1 MWGDKMREKRGLLQT
16 IFGGKRDDDKSYSAY
31 KLLSSWESTFVPY
44 SGNAWDINVV
54 RSAVDAFARRVSTAQ
69 PRHVRTSPETTTAV
83 NGYLDRILQ
92 FRPNPY
98 MTASE
103 FYYKLAAQYKVYNNA
118 IAYPVFDETRKLVA
132 IYPINAQYFELL
144 EYMGTMYCRFK
155 FATGS
160 SYICEYSRLIHIRR
174 HFLENDIFGDSN
186 KPIEPVLKTANTFNQ
201 SMSKFAELVAVIRG
215 VLKVSNAV
223 KTEDLNKRRDDFVRD
238 NLRME
243 NNGAGV
249 IVTDAKYDYTPIT
262 DKTTPIPATQ
272 LAYVKEEIYDYFGV
286 SKEIVENTAT
296 PEQESAFYS
305 GEIAPF
311 FHKLTQAFT
320 NCIFTDREIGY
331 GNRVLFSAN
340 SVQFATLP
348 EKVSAAK
355 FLTEIGAATLDQILT
370 MFDLPTLGGEEGSRR
385 VQTLNVVNAEL
396 ADKYQTGG
404 DGAGK
409 DPPPE
414 PPEADPPPAP
424 NGGEEEDDNPPGDG
438 GKEGEQ

>member
-1 MWGDKMREKRGLLQT
+1 MKEKRGLFQT
-16 IFGGKRDDDKSYSAY
+16 IFGGRKEDNKGYSAY
-31 KLLSSWESTFVPY
+31 RLLSSWESTFVPY
-44 SGNAWDINVV
+44 SGNAWDINTV

-69 PRHVRTSPETTTAV
+69 PRHVRQDAETTVSV
-83 NGYLDRILQ
+83 NDYLDRVLQ

-118 IAYPVFDETRKLVA
+118 IAYPVFDAAGKLSA

-144 EYMGTMYCRFK
+144 EYMGVLYCRFR

-186 KPIEPVLKTANTFNQ
+186 KPLETVLKTANTFNQ
-201 SMSKFAELVAVIRG
+201 SMSKFAELIAVIRG

-223 KTEDLNKRRDDFVRD
+223 KTEDLNKRRDDFIRD

-249 IVTDAKYDYTPIT
+249 IVTDAKYDYTPIS
-262 DKTTPIPATQ
+262 DKTTPIPSTQ
-272 LAYVKEEIYDYFGV
+272 LSYVKEEIYDYFGV

-296 PEQESAFYS
+296 PAQESAFYS

-311 FHKLTQAFT
+311 FRKLTQAFT
-320 NCIFTDREIGY
+320 NCIFSEREVGH
-331 GNRVLFSAN
+331 GNRIVFSSN
-340 SVQFATLP
+340 SIQFATLT

-370 MFDLPTLGGEEGSRR
+370 MFDMPTIGGEEGARR
-385 VQTLNVVNAEL
+385 VQTLNMVNAEL
-396 ADKYQTGG
+396 ADKYQTGKNG
-404 DGAGK
+404 PDK

-414 PPEADPPPAP
+414 PPDPQEGDGPEDKKPPED
-424 NGGEEEDDNPPGDG
+424 GGEE
-438 GKEGEQ
+438 GK

>member
-1 MWGDKMREKRGLLQT
+1 MREKRSLFET
-16 IFGGKRDDDKSYSAY
+16 IFGKKRDDDRNYSAY
-31 KLLSSWESTFVPY
+31 KLLSSWESTFIPY
-44 SGNAWDINVV
+44 SGNAWDINTV

-69 PRHVRTSPETTTAV
+69 PRHVRQTEETTAAV
-83 NGYLDRILQ
+83 HDYLDRVLQ
-92 FRPNPY
+92 FRPNRY

-118 IAYPVFDETRKLVA
+118 IAYPIFDESNRLVE

-144 EYMGTMYCRFK
+144 EYMGVMYCRFR

-186 KPIEPVLKTANTFNQ
+186 KPLETVLKTANTFNQ
-201 SMSKFAELVAVIRG
+201 SMSKFAELVAIIRG

-223 KTEDLNKRRDDFVRD
+223 KTEDLNKRRDDFIRD

-249 IVTDAKYDYTPIT
+249 IVTDAKYDYTPIQ
-262 DKTTPIPATQ
+262 DKTTPIPSTQ
-272 LAYVKEEIYDYFGV
+272 LNYIKEEIYDYFGV
-286 SKEIVENTAT
+286 SKAIVENTAT
-296 PEQESAFYS
+296 PAEESAFYN

-311 FHKLTQAFT
+311 FRKLTQAFS
-320 NCIFTDREIGY
+320 NCIFSEREFGH
-331 GNRVLFSAN
+331 GNRVVFSTN
-340 SVQFATLP
+340 SVQFATLSD
-348 EKVSAAK
+348 KVSAAK

-370 MFDLPTLGGEEGSRR
+370 MFDMPTIGGEEGARR
-385 VQTLNVVNAEL
+385 VQTLNMVNAEL
-396 ADKYQTGG
+396 ADKYQTG
-404 DGAGK
+404 AET

-414 PPEADPPPAP
+414 KDPEPPEGRDPEGQEPPGG
-424 NGGEEEDDNPPGDG
+424 GGEEGQ
-438 GKEGEQ
+438 K

>member
-1 MWGDKMREKRGLLQT
+1 MREKRGLFQT
-16 IFGGKRDDDKSYSAY
+16 IFGGRKSDDKEYSAY

-44 SGNAWDINVV
+44 SGNAWDINTV

-69 PRHVRTSPETTTAV
+69 PRHVRVTPETTVAV
-83 NGYLDRILQ
+83 NGPIDRILQ
-92 FRPNPY
+92 FKPNPY

-103 FYYKLAAQYKVYNNA
+103 FYYKLAAQYKINNNA
-118 IAYPVFDETRKLVA
+118 MAYPVFDEQNRLVA

-144 EYMGTMYCRFK
+144 EYMGTLYCRFR

-174 HFLENDIFGDSN
+174 HFLENDIFGDNN

-249 IVTDAKYDYTPIT
+249 IVTDAKYDYTPIS

-296 PEQESAFYS
+296 PAQESAFYN

-320 NCIFTDREIGY
+320 NCLFSEREVGH
-331 GNRVLFSAN
+331 GNRIVFSTN

-348 EKVSAAK
+348 EKVNAAK

-370 MFDLPTLGGEEGSRR
+370 LFDMPTIGGEEGARR
-385 VQTLNVVNAEL
+385 VQTLNMVNADL
-396 ADKYQTGG
+396 ADKYQTGE
-404 DGAGK
+404 DT
-409 DPPPE
+409 DPPE
-414 PPEADPPPAP
+414 P
-424 NGGEEEDDNPPGDG
+424 GGDGSEGTDPPGDG
-438 GKEGEQ
+438 GEEGKQ